1 MTSVVISSGH
11 GLKVRGA
18 SGILDEVDEARKV
31 VDRLATELEKRGVDV
46 DTFHD
51 NTSTSQSQNLN
62 AIVNYHN
69 SRDRDLDISVH
80 FNAYEQVEKPMGVEV
95 LYLTQQSLAAK
106 ISEAIADA
114 GDFIDRGA
122 KKRTD
127 LKFLNATDEPAVL
140 LEICFVDS
148 EADCDLYG
156 QHFDEICDAIADVL
170 GGAEEMVDPEP
181 PPGEVAVSRVDITI
195 ECADEVMIYV
205 NGQQIG
211 TKG

>member
-1 MTSVVISSGH
+1 MTKVVVSSGH

-18 SGILDEVDEARKV
+18 SGIIDEVDEARKV
-31 VDRLATELEKRGVDV
+31 VDRLGEELEKRGVEVDV
-46 DTFHD
+46 FHD
-51 NTSTSQSQNLN
+51 NTSTSQGQNLN

-69 SRDRDLDISVH
+69 SRERDLDISVH
-80 FNAYEQVEKPMGVEV
+80 FNAYEQVEKPMGTEV

-106 ISEAIADA
+106 LSDAIAEA
-114 GDFIDRGA
+114 GGFIDRGA

-127 LKFLNATDEPAVL
+127 LKFLNSTEMPAVL

-156 QHFDEICDAIADVL
+156 ENFDDICDAIADVL

-195 ECADEVMIYV
+195 ECADEVEIYV
-205 NGQQIG
+205 NGMQVG